1 MLNGLKK
8 QRVLSQRGGN
18 ITHSQM
24 KEYLYGRVNFRTEN
38 YIEEVERSVVKRE
51 QYDVILCLSTIKWVH
66 LNYGD
71 TGVKALFLK
80 IKEQLAPGGLLI
92 VEP

>member
-38 YIEEVERSVVKRE
+38 YIEEVER
-51 QYDVILCLSTIKWVH
+51 
-66 LNYGD
+66 
-71 TGVKALFLK
+71 
-80 IKEQLAPGGLLI
+80 
-92 VEP
+92 